1 MVLLKMKLC
10 QNKELAT
17 ELHKQIIRKFEKWKA
32 QTSLADNIWVAD
44 FVDIQLI
51 SEFNKG
57 IRFLLCIVDIFS
69 KYAWVTRLKDKKGI
83 TITNA
88 FIKIVNQIKY
98 G

>member
-10 QNKELAT
+10 QNKELAK

-32 QTSLADNIWVAD
+32 HTSLADNIWVAD

>member
-10 QNKELAT
+10 QNKELAK

-32 QTSLADNIWVAD
+32 HTSLADNIWVAD

-88 FIKIVNQIKY
+88 FIKIVN
-98 G
+98 